1 MVTIS
6 NNSSYIKYTLPFI
19 INLQN
24 TIIPETNTSYIDDN
38 VSNFIFT
45 LEYKF
50 KERKHYKSKYNSPKP
65 VTFAD
70 IRLNLNKLSNKT
82 FDIHFQQ
89 IIATLHVLNTNEC
102 QTIFQDVFQHVS
114 TTSFMYEPYSKLSSS
129 LMNIFPEFNEIFFTQ
144 NSITIE
150 SFKNISFNSENTFES
165 ECTLNK
171 LKDNYR
177 SQIIY
182 FCITLIKSDNL
193 NIIIE
198 NIISL
203 QNTMLTKLN
212 TQLEYK
218 TESEFI
224 SELISSYIKHAFSHI
239 FHLDKWSIIYE
250 NITNILSKKTNTIIS
265 RKIIFNHMDTIDLI
279 QKKKKLN

>member
-6 NNSSYIKYTLPFI
+6 NNSSSYNKYTLPFI
-19 INLQN
+19 IDLQN
-24 TIIPETNTSYIDDN
+24 TIIQETNTSYIDDN

-65 VTFAD
+65 ITFAD

-82 FDIHFQQ
+82 FNIHFQQ
-89 IIATLHVLNTNEC
+89 IIATLHVLNTKEC
-102 QTIFQDVFQHVS
+102 QTIFQDVFQHISVN
-114 TTSFMYEPYSKLSSS
+114 SFMYEPYSKLSSS
-129 LMNIFPEFNEIFFTQ
+129 LMNIFPEFHEIFFTQ
-144 NSITIE
+144 NTIIID
-150 SFKNISFNSENTFES
+150 SFKNISFNSDNTFES

-203 QNTMLTKLN
+203 QNSLFKYLN
-212 TQLEYK
+212 TQIERK
-218 TESEFI
+218 NESEFI
-224 SELISSYIKHAFSHI
+224 SELVASYIKHAFSHI
-239 FHLDKWSIIYE
+239 FHLDKWSIIYD
-250 NITNILSKKTNTIIS
+250 NINNILSQKSNKLIS

-279 QKKKKLN
+279 QKTKI